1 MFTHLL
7 GHLFAHS
14 DRNLLVHIL
23 AVLQGLVGAYL
34 VRNLHTLLP
43 WDINTDLL
51 GHIMA
56 HWVGNLSLLGLA
68 HIFAGLIGVG
78 LAGAGNWSP
87 NLVISMTLPLV
98 FTVLLVLC
106 GALSLGVGL
115 VLCVELLL
123 IHGVA
128 FLPCGWLAQSL
139 CLSPAHLLI
148 LGGAHLSLSLG
159 VLSVPN
165 GGVLGPAMHS

>member
-14 DRNLLVHIL
+14 DRNLLVHIVTGLPGHIL
-23 AVLQGLVGAYL
+23 AFLQGLVCAHL

-43 WDINTDLL
+43 WYINADLL
-51 GHIMA
+51 WNIMA
-56 HWVGNLSLLGLA
+56 DWVGNLSLLGLA
-68 HIFAGLIGVG
+68 HILAGLVGVG

-115 VLCVELLL
+115 ILCLELFHANILVLC
-123 IHGVA
+123 A
-128 FLPCGWLAQSL
+128 
-139 CLSPAHLLI
+139 
-148 LGGAHLSLSLG
+148 
-159 VLSVPN
+159 
-165 GGVLGPAMHS
+165 